1 MSTRSRRLAV
11 RAATSVPAAAGA
23 VLLTRPRQVL
33 RLVAPGEPEPPLA
46 VVRVLGGRLVVQHLL
61 VALRPTRRRLL
72 AGAVVDAL
80 HAGSMV
86 PTAALWPAHRRQ
98 AIASGALG
106 AASALVA
113 LALTP
118 AVTPAPAVAPRVTR
132 RWSGAPARSR
142 RSRARS

>member
-1 MSTRSRRLAV
+1 MSTRSRRRAV

-72 AGAVVDAL
+72 AGAVVDAA
-80 HAGSMV
+80 HAASMV
-86 PTAALWPAHRRQ
+86 PAAALWPAHRRQ
-98 AIASGALG
+98 ATASGALG
-106 AASALVA
+106 AASALAA

-118 AVTPAPAVAPRVTR
+118 AATPAVAPRVTR